1 MDNEINVLIKA
12 LPLPLY
18 KILSEHPNLE
28 NLLEIVLDY
37 GRPPEARFND
47 KSEIFSN
54 KNVTKSDLEY
64 VGKKIGKFMPDNR
77 AGIQRTLHRIS
88 AIKNRENKTIGL
100 TMRVGRVIN
109 GTINV
114 IDDIV
119 KKGESILFL
128 GPPGVGKTT
137 MLREVSKFLADEM
150 KKRVVIV
157 DTSNEI
163 AGDGDIPHP
172 AIGSSR
178 RMQVT
183 SPHMQHSV
191 MIEAVEN
198 HMPEVIVIDEIGTV
212 DDARAARTIA
222 ERGVQLIGTAHG
234 INLDN
239 LILNPTLSDLIGGI
253 EAVTLGDEEAKKRN
267 TQKTILERKSQP
279 TFNNLVEIKGFNHVL
294 IHENLDSVVDRLLR
308 GLPIKPIE
316 RQLNSN
322 GMVNELKTKPISK
335 SHNNKYESNVIN
347 EINQEKNNNIS
358 IYPYGVN
365 KGKLELASKEI
376 GINISIANNFD
387 DSEFIVT
394 TKNFYKKRTKFLI
407 DAHKTNIPVYVI
419 RKNTLN
425 QIVSL
430 LGTIKKQQQ
439 QSIRKS
445 DPAIIEAENMAI
457 ELSNSNNNSKLELSP
472 QSSYIRKLQHSIAE
486 KYGLSSSSKNQGK
499 SRRVVYF
506 KY

>member
-212 DDARAARTIA
+212 VLTLYFRHQFLL
-222 ERGVQLIGTAHG
+222 VQL
-234 INLDN
+234 
-239 LILNPTLSDLIGGI
+239 LSRI
-253 EAVTLGDEEAKKRN
+253 
-267 TQKTILERKSQP
+267 Q
-279 TFNNLVEIKGFNHVL
+279 
-294 IHENLDSVVDRLLR
+294 
-308 GLPIKPIE
+308 
-316 RQLNSN
+316 
-322 GMVNELKTKPISK
+322 
-335 SHNNKYESNVIN
+335 
-347 EINQEKNNNIS
+347 
-358 IYPYGVN
+358 
-365 KGKLELASKEI
+365 
-376 GINISIANNFD
+376 
-387 DSEFIVT
+387 
-394 TKNFYKKRTKFLI
+394 
-407 DAHKTNIPVYVI
+407 
-419 RKNTLN
+419 
-425 QIVSL
+425 
-430 LGTIKKQQQ
+430 
-439 QSIRKS
+439 
-445 DPAIIEAENMAI
+445 
-457 ELSNSNNNSKLELSP
+457 
-472 QSSYIRKLQHSIAE
+472 
-486 KYGLSSSSKNQGK
+486 
-499 SRRVVYF
+499 
-506 KY
+506 

>member
-1 MDNEINVLIKA
+1 LDNEINVLIKA
-12 LPLPLY
+12 LPEHLY
-18 KILSEHPNLE
+18 KTLSKHSNLE

-37 GRPPEARFND
+37 GRPPEARFSTG
-47 KSEIFSN
+47 SEIFN
-54 KNVTKSDLEY
+54 TKEITKSDLTY
-64 VGKKIGKFMPDNR
+64 VTKKIGKFMPDNR

-100 TMRVGRVIN
+100 TMRVGKVIN
-109 GTINV
+109 GTINI

-119 KKGESILFL
+119 KKSESILFL

-183 SPHMQHSV
+183 SPHMQHAV

-198 HMPEVIVIDEIGTV
+198 HMPEVIVIDEIGTIE
-212 DDARAARTIA
+212 DARAARTIA

-239 LILNPTLSDLIGGI
+239 LIMNPTLSDLVGGI

-279 TFNNLVEIKGFNHVL
+279 TFNNLVEIKDFNHVL
-294 IHENLDSVVDRLLR
+294 IHENLDLVVDRLLR
-308 GLPIKPIE
+308 GMPIRPIE
-316 RQLNSN
+316 RQLNTN
-322 GMVNELKTKPISK
+322 GVVNELKTKS
-335 SHNNKYESNVIN
+335 V
-347 EINQEKNNNIS
+347 KNFNTDYQLPKVSQIIETEDNTIS

-365 KGKLELASKEI
+365 KGKLEMAANEI
-376 GINISIANNFD
+376 GINILISANIEN
-387 DSEFIVT
+387 SEFIVT

-430 LGTIKKQQQ
+430 LSTIKKQKI
-439 QSIRKS
+439 QSAQKS
-445 DPAIIEAENMAI
+445 DPAIVEAENMAI
-457 ELSNSNNNSKLELSP
+457 EISNSNNISKHELSP

-486 KYGLSSSSKNQGK
+486 KYGLNSVSKNQGK

-506 KY
+506 KN

>member
-12 LPLPLY
+12 LPEHLY
-18 KILSEHPNLE
+18 KTLSKHSNLE

-37 GRPPEARFND
+37 GRPPEARFSTG
-47 KSEIFSN
+47 SEIFN
-54 KNVTKSDLEY
+54 TKEITKSDLTY
-64 VGKKIGKFMPDNR
+64 VTKKIGKFMPDNR

-100 TMRVGRVIN
+100 TMRVGKVIN
-109 GTINV
+109 GTINI

-119 KKGESILFL
+119 KKSESILFL

-183 SPHMQHSV
+183 SPHMQHAV

-198 HMPEVIVIDEIGTV
+198 HMPEVIVIDEIGTIE
-212 DDARAARTIA
+212 DARAARTIA

-239 LILNPTLSDLIGGI
+239 LIMNPTLSDLVGGI

-279 TFNNLVEIKGFNHVL
+279 TFNNLVEIKDFNHVL
-294 IHENLDSVVDRLLR
+294 IHENLDLVVDRLLR
-308 GLPIKPIE
+308 GMPIRPIE
-316 RQLNSN
+316 RQLNTN
-322 GMVNELKTKPISK
+322 GVVNELKTKS
-335 SHNNKYESNVIN
+335 V
-347 EINQEKNNNIS
+347 KN
-358 IYPYGVN
+358 
-365 KGKLELASKEI
+365 
-376 GINISIANNFD
+376 
-387 DSEFIVT
+387 
-394 TKNFYKKRTKFLI
+394 
-407 DAHKTNIPVYVI
+407 
-419 RKNTLN
+419 
-425 QIVSL
+425 
-430 LGTIKKQQQ
+430 
-439 QSIRKS
+439 
-445 DPAIIEAENMAI
+445 
-457 ELSNSNNNSKLELSP
+457 
-472 QSSYIRKLQHSIAE
+472 
-486 KYGLSSSSKNQGK
+486 
-499 SRRVVYF
+499 
-506 KY
+506 

>member
-12 LPLPLY
+12 LPEHLY
-18 KILSEHPNLE
+18 KTLSKHSNLE

-37 GRPPEARFND
+37 GRPPEARFSTG
-47 KSEIFSN
+47 SEIFN
-54 KNVTKSDLEY
+54 TKEITKSDLTY
-64 VGKKIGKFMPDNR
+64 VTKKIGKFMPDNR

-100 TMRVGRVIN
+100 TMRVGKVIN
-109 GTINV
+109 GTINI

-119 KKGESILFL
+119 KKSESILFL

-183 SPHMQHSV
+183 SPHMQHAV

-198 HMPEVIVIDEIGTV
+198 HMPEVIVIDEIGTIE
-212 DDARAARTIA
+212 DARAARTIA

-239 LILNPTLSDLIGGI
+239 LIMNPTLSDLVGGI

-279 TFNNLVEIKGFNHVL
+279 TFNNLVEIKDFNHVL
-294 IHENLDSVVDRLLR
+294 IHENLDLVVDRLLR
-308 GLPIKPIE
+308 GMPIRPIE
-316 RQLNSN
+316 RQLNTN
-322 GMVNELKTKPISK
+322 GVVNELKTKSV
-335 SHNNKYESNVIN
+335 NNSNNDYQLSQV
-347 EINQEKNNNIS
+347 NQTIKTEDNTIS

-365 KGKLELASKEI
+365 KGKLEMAAKEI
-376 GINISIANNFD
+376 GINILISANIEN
-387 DSEFIVT
+387 SEFIVT

-430 LGTIKKQQQ
+430 LSTIKKQKI
-439 QSIRKS
+439 QSAQKS
-445 DPAIIEAENMAI
+445 DPAIVEAENMAMEI
-457 ELSNSNNNSKLELSP
+457 SNSNNISKHELSP

-486 KYGLSSSSKNQGK
+486 KYGLNSVSKNQGK

-506 KY
+506 KN

>member
-12 LPLPLY
+12 LPEHLY
-18 KILSEHPNLE
+18 KTLSKHSNLE

-37 GRPPEARFND
+37 GRPPEARFSTG
-47 KSEIFSN
+47 SEIFN
-54 KNVTKSDLEY
+54 TKEITKSDLTY
-64 VGKKIGKFMPDNR
+64 VTKKIGKFMPDNR

-100 TMRVGRVIN
+100 TMRVGKVIN
-109 GTINV
+109 GTINI

-119 KKGESILFL
+119 KKSESILFL

-183 SPHMQHSV
+183 SPHMQHAV

-198 HMPEVIVIDEIGTV
+198 HMPEVIVIDEIGTIE
-212 DDARAARTIA
+212 DARAARTIA

-239 LILNPTLSDLIGGI
+239 LIMNPTLSDLVGGI

-279 TFNNLVEIKGFNHVL
+279 TFNNLVEIKDFNHVL
-294 IHENLDSVVDRLLR
+294 IHENLDLVVDRLLR
-308 GLPIKPIE
+308 GMPIRPIE
-316 RQLNSN
+316 RQLNTN
-322 GMVNELKTKPISK
+322 GVVNELKTKS
-335 SHNNKYESNVIN
+335 V
-347 EINQEKNNNIS
+347 KNFNTDYQLPKVSQIIETEDNTIS

-365 KGKLELASKEI
+365 KGKLEMAANEI
-376 GINISIANNFD
+376 GINILISANIEN
-387 DSEFIVT
+387 SEFIVT

-430 LGTIKKQQQ
+430 LNTIKKQKI
-439 QSIRKS
+439 QSAQKS
-445 DPAIIEAENMAI
+445 DPAIVEAENMAI
-457 ELSNSNNNSKLELSP
+457 EISNSNNISKHELSP

-486 KYGLSSSSKNQGK
+486 KYGLNSVSKNQGK

-506 KY
+506 KN

>member
-12 LPLPLY
+12 LPEHLY
-18 KILSEHPNLE
+18 KTLSKHSNLE

-37 GRPPEARFND
+37 GRPPEARFSTG
-47 KSEIFSN
+47 SEIFN
-54 KNVTKSDLEY
+54 TKEITKSDLTY
-64 VGKKIGKFMPDNR
+64 VTKKIGKFMPDNR

-100 TMRVGRVIN
+100 TMRVGKVIN
-109 GTINV
+109 GTINI

-119 KKGESILFL
+119 KKSESILFL

-183 SPHMQHSV
+183 SPHMQHAV

-198 HMPEVIVIDEIGTV
+198 HMPEVIVIDEIGTIE
-212 DDARAARTIA
+212 DARAARTIA

-239 LILNPTLSDLIGGI
+239 LIMNPTLSDLVGGI

-279 TFNNLVEIKGFNHVL
+279 TFNNLVEIKDFNHVL
-294 IHENLDSVVDRLLR
+294 IHENLDLVVDRLLR
-308 GLPIKPIE
+308 GMPIRPIE
-316 RQLNSN
+316 RQLNTN
-322 GMVNELKTKPISK
+322 GVVNELKTKS
-335 SHNNKYESNVIN
+335 V
-347 EINQEKNNNIS
+347 KNFNTDYQLPKVSQIIETEYNTIS

-365 KGKLELASKEI
+365 KGKLEMAANEI
-376 GINISIANNFD
+376 GINILISANIEN
-387 DSEFIVT
+387 SEFIVT

-430 LGTIKKQQQ
+430 LSTIKKQKI
-439 QSIRKS
+439 QSAQKS
-445 DPAIIEAENMAI
+445 DPAIVEAENMAI
-457 ELSNSNNNSKLELSP
+457 EISNSNNISKHELSP

-486 KYGLSSSSKNQGK
+486 KYGLNSVSKNQGK

-506 KY
+506 KN

>member
-1 MDNEINVLIKA
+1 LDNEINVLIKA
-12 LPLPLY
+12 LPEHLY
-18 KILSEHPNLE
+18 KTLSKHSNLE

-37 GRPPEARFND
+37 GRPPEARFSTG
-47 KSEIFSN
+47 SEIFN
-54 KNVTKSDLEY
+54 TKEITKSDLTY
-64 VGKKIGKFMPDNR
+64 VTKKIGKFMPDNR

-100 TMRVGRVIN
+100 TMRVGKVIN
-109 GTINV
+109 GTINI

-119 KKGESILFL
+119 KKSESILFL

-183 SPHMQHSV
+183 SPHMQHAV

-198 HMPEVIVIDEIGTV
+198 HMPEVIVIDEIGTIE
-212 DDARAARTIA
+212 DARAARTIA

-239 LILNPTLSDLIGGI
+239 LIMNPTLSDLVGGI

-279 TFNNLVEIKGFNHVL
+279 TFNNLVEIKDFNHVL
-294 IHENLDSVVDRLLR
+294 IHENLDLVVDRLLR
-308 GLPIKPIE
+308 GMPIRPIE
-316 RQLNSN
+316 RQLNTN
-322 GMVNELKTKPISK
+322 GVVNELKTKS
-335 SHNNKYESNVIN
+335 V
-347 EINQEKNNNIS
+347 KNFNTDYQLPKVSQIIETEDNTIS

-365 KGKLELASKEI
+365 KGKLEMAANEI
-376 GINISIANNFD
+376 GINILISANIQN
-387 DSEFIVT
+387 SEFIVT

-430 LGTIKKQQQ
+430 LSTIKKQKI
-439 QSIRKS
+439 QSAQKS
-445 DPAIIEAENMAI
+445 DPAIVEAENMAI
-457 ELSNSNNNSKLELSP
+457 EISNSNNISKHELSP

-486 KYGLSSSSKNQGK
+486 KYGLNSVSKNQGK

-506 KY
+506 KN

>member
-1 MDNEINVLIKA
+1 MDNEINVLIEA

-18 KILSEHPNLE
+18 KILSNHPNLD

-47 KSEIFSN
+47 RAEIFSK

-100 TMRVGRVIN
+100 TMRVGRVVN

-178 RMQVT
+178 RMQVS

-212 DDARAARTIA
+212 EDAKAARTIA

-234 INLDN
+234 MNLDN

-279 TFNNLVEIKGFNHVL
+279 TFNILVEIKGFNHVL

-308 GLPIKPIE
+308 GLPTKPIE
-316 RQLNSN
+316 RQLNAN
-322 GMVNELKTKPISK
+322 GLVNELKVKPIT
-335 SHNNKYESNVIN
+335 NNGKYESKVIN
-347 EINQEKNNNIS
+347 DINQDNNNIS

-376 GINISIANNFD
+376 GINISIANNYD

-445 DPAIIEAENMAI
+445 DPAIVEAENTAI
-457 ELSNSNNNSKLELSP
+457 ELSNSTRNSKLELSP
-472 QSSYIRKLQHSIAE
+472 QSSYIRKLQHNIAE
-486 KYGLSSSSKNQGK
+486 KYGLNSSSKNQGK

-506 KY
+506 KYW

>member
-1 MDNEINVLIKA
+1 M
-12 LPLPLY
+12 
-18 KILSEHPNLE
+18 
-28 NLLEIVLDY
+28 
-37 GRPPEARFND
+37 
-47 KSEIFSN
+47 
-54 KNVTKSDLEY
+54 
-64 VGKKIGKFMPDNR
+64 
-77 AGIQRTLHRIS
+77 
-88 AIKNRENKTIGL
+88 
-100 TMRVGRVIN
+100 
-109 GTINV
+109 
-114 IDDIV
+114 
-119 KKGESILFL
+119 LF
-128 GPPGVGKTT
+128 
-137 MLREVSKFLADEM
+137 A
-150 KKRVVIV
+150 
-157 DTSNEI
+157 
-163 AGDGDIPHP
+163 
-172 AIGSSR
+172 
-178 RMQVT
+178 
-183 SPHMQHSV
+183 
-191 MIEAVEN
+191 
-198 HMPEVIVIDEIGTV
+198 
-212 DDARAARTIA
+212 
-222 ERGVQLIGTAHG
+222 
-234 INLDN
+234 
-239 LILNPTLSDLIGGI
+239 
-253 EAVTLGDEEAKKRN
+253 KRN

-322 GMVNELKTKPISK
+322 GMVNELKTKPIPK
-335 SHNNKYESNVIN
+335 SHNNKYESNLIN

>member
-12 LPLPLY
+12 LPEHLY
-18 KILSEHPNLE
+18 KTLSKHNNLE

-37 GRPPEARFND
+37 GRLPEARFSTG
-47 KSEIFSN
+47 SEIFST
-54 KNVTKSDLEY
+54 KEITKSDLAY
-64 VGKKIGKFMPDNR
+64 VTKKIGKFMPDNR

-100 TMRVGRVIN
+100 TMRVGKVIN
-109 GTINV
+109 GTINI

-119 KKGESILFL
+119 KKSESILFL

-183 SPHMQHSV
+183 SPHMQHAV

-198 HMPEVIVIDEIGTV
+198 HMPEVIVIDEIGTIE
-212 DDARAARTIA
+212 DARAARTIA

-239 LILNPTLSDLIGGI
+239 LIMNPTLSDLVGGI

-279 TFNNLVEIKGFNHVL
+279 TFNNLVEIKDFNHVL
-294 IHENLDSVVDRLLR
+294 IHENLDLVVDRLLR
-308 GLPIKPIE
+308 GMPIRPIE
-316 RQLNSN
+316 RQLNTN
-322 GMVNELKTKPISK
+322 GVVNELKTKSV
-335 SHNNKYESNVIN
+335 NNSNNDYQLSQV
-347 EINQEKNNNIS
+347 NQIIETEDNTIS

-365 KGKLELASKEI
+365 KGKLEMAAKEI
-376 GINISIANNFD
+376 GINILISANIEN
-387 DSEFIVT
+387 SEFIVT

-430 LGTIKKQQQ
+430 LSTIKKQKI
-439 QSIRKS
+439 QSAQKS
-445 DPAIIEAENMAI
+445 DPAIVEAENMAMEI
-457 ELSNSNNNSKLELSP
+457 SNSNNISKHELSP

-486 KYGLSSSSKNQGK
+486 KYGLNSVSKNQGK

-506 KY
+506 KN